1 MKTYPFLYSI
11 LAAIAIPVTILA
23 QAPDLTG
30 TWIAESN
37 ASQNLILEQK
47 DGKIHVQEMNGG
59 KVDLDFTCST
69 SGQECEAKENGHSEK
84 ITMYFNGAKLVE
96 LRERGNDTIKQ
107 RLALSNYGK
116 VLTVE
121 TVPLSSQEQIRIE
134 SFRRQPSQT

>member
-1 MKTYPFLYSI
+1 MKAYSILCSI
-11 LAAIAIPVTILA
+11 LAAIAIPATLFA
-23 QAPDLTG
+23 QTPDLTG
-30 TWIAESN
+30 TWISESN
-37 ASQNLILEQK
+37 VSQKLILDQK
-47 DGKIHVQEMNGG
+47 GGKIHVQEMNGE
-59 KVDLDFTCST
+59 KVDVDFTCST

-84 ITMYFNGAKLVE
+84 VTMYFNGAKLVE

-107 RLALSNYGK
+107 RLALSNDGK

>member
-1 MKTYPFLYSI
+1 MKTLSI
-11 LAAIAIPVTILA
+11 LSHILVATAIPAALSA
-23 QAPDLTG
+23 QTPDLTG
-30 TWIAESN
+30 TWLSESN
-37 ASQNLILEQK
+37 ASQKLVLNQK
-47 DGKIHVQEMNGG
+47 DGKIHFQEMSGE
-59 KVDLDFTCST
+59 KVDIDFTCST

-107 RLALSNYGK
+107 RLALSNDGK